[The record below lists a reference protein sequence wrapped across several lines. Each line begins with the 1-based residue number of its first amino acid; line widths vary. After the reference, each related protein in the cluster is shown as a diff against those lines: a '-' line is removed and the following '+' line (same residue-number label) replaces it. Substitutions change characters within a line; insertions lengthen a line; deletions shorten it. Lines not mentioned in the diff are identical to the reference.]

1 MENEIAV
8 DARTALGKQN
18 RRLRLTGQ
26 VPAVVYGR
34 GHESIPVQ
42 VDAKVFEQLYRSAG
56 RSSLVQLHVG
66 DGAARSAII
75 KSVQRH
81 PLTGRALHVDFFLV
95 DLTAA
100 MEVEIP
106 LVFTGTAPAVDLTG
120 GTLLTN
126 LSRVKVKALPTML
139 PHEIAVDVS
148 PLVDLDS
155 TIHVRDLLVG
165 EGVQIVADA
174 DELVAKVLPPRIE
187 EEPVVEVPEEEGEF
201 AAEGEAAEA
210 GAGAETPATS
220 EGGAATPEGQGSSAD

>member
-8 DARTALGKQN
+8 DAREALGKQN
-18 RRLRLTGQ
+18 RHLRQAGQ

-42 VDAKVFEQLYRSAG
+42 VEAKAFEQLYRSAG

-66 DGAARSAII
+66 DGAAQSAII

-95 DLTAA
+95 DLTSE
-100 MEVEIP
+100 MEVEVP
-106 LVFTGTAPAVDLTG
+106 LVFTGIAPAVDLTG
-120 GTLLTN
+120 GTLLTSV
-126 LSRVKVKALPTML
+126 SRVKVKALPTML
-139 PHEIAVDVS
+139 PHEIAVDVT
-148 PLVDLDS
+148 PLIDLDA
-155 TIHVRDLLVG
+155 TIHVRDLMVG
-165 EGVQIVADA
+165 EGVQIVTDA

-187 EEPVVEVPEEEGEF
+187 EEPVVEVSEEEGEL

-210 GAGAETPATS
+210 GAEGETPAPSEGAAQTS
-220 EGGAATPEGQGSSAD
+220 EGRDSSAG